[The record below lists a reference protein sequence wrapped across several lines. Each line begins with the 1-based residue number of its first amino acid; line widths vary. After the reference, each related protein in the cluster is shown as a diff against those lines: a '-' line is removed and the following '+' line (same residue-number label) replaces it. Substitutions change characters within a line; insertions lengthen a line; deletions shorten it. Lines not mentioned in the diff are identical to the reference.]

1 MSILNATHLKKYY
14 GKDESLVKAL
24 DDVNV
29 SVENGQFVAIIGT
42 SGSGK
47 STLLNMLGGL
57 DIPTEG
63 SVQVENKNLEK
74 LTEEQLTVFRR
85 QRIGFIFQN
94 YNLIPYLTA
103 YENMVLPVRLDGKIE
118 DKKFLKEIVHFLE
131 LDGYY
136 VNEHIINLL
145 LEVRGNLRTDKEKML
160 SDINRFLNLPANEKL
175 LFVIGRRFNIF
186 FMLDDLNNQE
196 LHKKA
201 EGALQKILNKNP
213 EVDFTVLCNYIRQS
227 QI

>member
-1 MSILNATHLKKYY
+1 MGVWRK
-14 GKDESLVKAL
+14 
-24 DDVNV
+24 
-29 SVENGQFVAIIGT
+29 
-42 SGSGK
+42 
-47 STLLNMLGGL
+47 
-57 DIPTEG
+57 
-63 SVQVENKNLEK
+63 
-74 LTEEQLTVFRR
+74 R
-85 QRIGFIFQN
+85 QI
-94 YNLIPYLTA
+94 
-103 YENMVLPVRLDGKIE
+103 
-118 DKKFLKEIVHFLE
+118 
-131 LDGYY
+131 

-160 SDINRFLNLPANEKL
+160 SDINRFLNLPANEKF

-186 FMLDDLNNQE
+186 FFFFYLNNQE